1 MTNNFVYLIIG
12 MSFMRENLSRIG
24 DENAEHMP
32 IGFEVAFP
40 SLIEIAK
47 KLGLDFP
54 YDSPVLQDIY
64 ASRQLK
70 LTR

>member
-1 MTNNFVYLIIG
+1 
-12 MSFMRENLSRIG
+12 MSFIRENLSRIG

-40 SLIEIAK
+40 SLIEIGK
-47 KLGLDFP
+47 KLGIDFP
-54 YDSPVLQDIY
+54 YDSPVLQEIY
-64 ASRQLK
+64 ARRTLK

>member
-1 MTNNFVYLIIG
+1 
-12 MSFMRENLSRIG
+12 MRENLSKLG

-47 KLGLDFP
+47 KLGIDIP

-64 ASRQLK
+64 ARRQLK